1 MKHWNTKRDR
11 VPVMLGGVIV
21 VVVVVVWEGASIV
34 NPFVRGCKWEEV

>member
-21 VVVVVVWEGASIV
+21 VVVVVWEGASIV